1 MVYYI
6 YMEPFWRYIMN
17 KRVLKEQLGMLFG
30 TFVLAVSIN
39 VFLTP
44 NKVSAGGVSSLGTIL
59 LYLFGMKLS
68 LTNLA
73 ANVLLFLLG
82 YRMLGK
88 QAVLKTALGIVYLSV
103 FLELTLLIPAYTED
117 LLMATLFGGLLLG
130 VGVGFVVRQGA
141 STGGSD
147 FAGLM
152 LKRVFP
158 HISIATLIM
167 CIDVLIV
174 LLTGIVFKSLTVTL
188 YSITALV
195 IASVATDKVVEIGE
209 HAKAVRLFSTEA
221 RQIADAVLN
230 EFDRGATGIPCMGM
244 YTGREMQMLLCVVSP
259 KQVPLLVKKARSI
272 DPCVFVIIE
281 DAHEVVGEGFK
292 SGEEYDTIG

>member
-59 LYLFGMKLS
+59 LYLFGIKMS

-117 LLMATLFGGLLLG
+117 LLMATLFGGLFLG

-230 EFDRGATGIPCMGM
+230 DFDRGATGIPCMGM

-272 DPCVFVIIE
+272 DPYVFVIIE

>member
-1 MVYYI
+1 
-6 YMEPFWRYIMN
+6 MEPFWRYIMN

-30 TFVLAVSIN
+30 TFVLAVSVN

-59 LYLFGMKLS
+59 LYLFGIKMS

-73 ANVLLFLLG
+73 ANILLFILG
-82 YRMLGK
+82 YRLLGK
-88 QAVLKTALGIVYLSV
+88 QAVLKTALGVVYLSA
-103 FLELTLLIPAYTED
+103 FLELTLLIPVYTED
-117 LLMATLFGGLLLG
+117 LFMATLFSGLLLG

-152 LKRVFP
+152 LKRILP
-158 HISIATLIM
+158 HISIAALIM
-167 CIDVLIV
+167 CIDLLIV
-174 LLTGIVFKSLTVTL
+174 LLAGIVFKSLTVTL

-209 HAKAVRLFSTEA
+209 HAKAVRFFSKKND
-221 RQIADAVLN
+221 QIADVVLN
-230 EFDRGATGIPCMGM
+230 EFERGATGIPCTGM
-244 YTGREMQMLLCVVSP
+244 YTGRQTQMLLCVVSP

-272 DPCVFVIIE
+272 DPYVFVIIE

-292 SGEEYDTIG
+292 SGEEYDKIG

>member
-1 MVYYI
+1 MKKQI
-6 YMEPFWRYIMN
+6 
-17 KRVLKEQLGMLFG
+17 LKEQLSMLFG

-44 NKVSAGGVSSLGTIL
+44 NKVSAGGVSSLGTVL
-59 LYLFGMKLS
+59 LYLFGIKMS
-68 LTNLA
+68 ITNLA
-73 ANVLLFLLG
+73 ANILLFLLG
-82 YRMLGK
+82 YRLLGR
-88 QAVLKTALGIVYLSV
+88 QAVIKTVLGIVYLSA
-103 FLELTLLIPAYTED
+103 FLELTLLIPAYTD
-117 LLMATLFGGLLLG
+117 DMLMATLFGGLLLG

-152 LKRVFP
+152 LKRLFP

-174 LLTGIVFKSLTVTL
+174 LITGIVFKSLTVTL

-209 HAKAVRLFSTEA
+209 HAKAVSFFSQKAEE
-221 RQIADAVLN
+221 IAAVVMH
-230 EFDRGATGIPCMGM
+230 EFDRGATGIPCKGM
-244 YTGREMQMLLCVVSP
+244 YTGKNAQMLLCVVSP
-259 KQVPLLVKKARSI
+259 KQVPLLVNKARSI
-272 DPCVFVIIE
+272 DPCVFIIIE

-292 SGEEYDTIG
+292 SGNEYDNIE